1 MRIALSLLL
10 SLYISATTY
19 AASIPLG
26 LNPGQLKVISQTG
39 DLCTDGPLKIVGEKG
54 EELLM
59 VGAVIT
65 FTLPTEKKMILVKAS
80 DTECAEE
87 VESTVKDKSLINI
100 STTHSCPPSL
110 KNLERK
116 VVETLTVT
124 GKRIKYLKE
133 SPQEKK
139 VECSFEWRAD
149 EEK

>member
-1 MRIALSLLL
+1 MRISLTILL
-10 SLYISATTY
+10 SLYLSAAY
-19 AASIPLG
+19 AATIPLG

-65 FTLPTEKKMILVKAS
+65 FTLPAEKKLILVKAS

-87 VESTVKDKSLINI
+87 VESTVKDKTLTNI
-100 STTHSCPPSL
+100 STTHSCPASL

-124 GKRIKYLKE
+124 GRRLKYLKE

-139 VECSFEWRAD
+139 VECVFEWSAD
-149 EEK
+149 EKK